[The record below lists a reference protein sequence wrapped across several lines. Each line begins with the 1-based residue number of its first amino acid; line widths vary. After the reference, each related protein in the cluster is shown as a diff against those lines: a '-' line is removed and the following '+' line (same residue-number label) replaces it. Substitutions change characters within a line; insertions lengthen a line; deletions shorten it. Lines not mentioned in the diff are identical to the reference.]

1 MSRQTAVLQN
11 KINNTIGLTPNR
23 WLVVCHYILQ
33 NNTPILICWE
43 EVTWTLFVMSLSRAG
58 DNSDGDNCDNL
69 LFSDYNLQSDTCDSG
84 VSF

>member
-1 MSRQTAVLQN
+1 M
-11 KINNTIGLTPNR
+11 
-23 WLVVCHYILQ
+23 
-33 NNTPILICWE
+33 
-43 EVTWTLFVMSLSRAG
+43 MSLSRAG